1 MLIEIIILILGIPA
15 GYLIA
20 WLARDELVAGRM
32 WFKILII
39 ISILIGIIFY
49 FFDRIY
55 ISLSTAFI
63 VIVSAISLMKSYDK
77 KWIKKV

>member
-1 MLIEIIILILGIPA
+1 MIINIAILMLSIPA

-20 WLARDELVAGRM
+20 WLARDELIMGRI
-32 WFKILII
+32 WFKVLII
-39 ISILIGIIFY
+39 MSMLIGIIFY

-55 ISLSTAFI
+55 ISLSAAFI